1 MELQLLWAGVRF
13 SARNGNGEGL
23 LSEAARTGLHL
34 SEVTPQPGGFAAR
47 CAAWR
52 YRKLAALARK
62 RRVRL
67 HIAQRTGLY
76 FFLRP
81 FLRRRGL
88 WAGLLLFVPLLLW
101 SQNFVW
107 AVDPSSLSAGQQARA
122 KQILRETCSIAP
134 GSFITQEKL
143 TAGEYALL
151 QSGERRRK
159 AGRRIGQNR
168 RNRGPHQSHRRHD
181 AGHPRTG
188 RGGRAAPH
196 RHGPHRAG
204 RHPHLRTRRWDRLR
218 PIRLGA
224 RADRAADRFHKT
236 PDRAAVQPPCRFV

>member
-23 LSEAARTGLHL
+23 LSDAARTGLHL
-34 SEVTPQPGGFAAR
+34 SEVTPQPGGFVAR

-101 SQNFVW
+101 SQNFV
-107 AVDPSSLSAGQQARA
+107 
-122 KQILRETCSIAP
+122 
-134 GSFITQEKL
+134 
-143 TAGEYALL
+143 
-151 QSGERRRK
+151 
-159 AGRRIGQNR
+159 
-168 RNRGPHQSHRRHD
+168 
-181 AGHPRTG
+181 
-188 RGGRAAPH
+188 
-196 RHGPHRAG
+196 
-204 RHPHLRTRRWDRLR
+204 
-218 PIRLGA
+218 
-224 RADRAADRFHKT
+224 
-236 PDRAAVQPPCRFV
+236 